1 MLLGRSFKQGYIGDY
16 SIQLYEG
23 YNKPLLGGGNSN
35 IFYVHPKNW
44 GRFIPI
50 LTCAYFSDG
59 LVQPP
64 TRKPVRKLG

>member
-1 MLLGRSFKQGYIGDY
+1 MLLGRSFKQWYIGDY
-16 SIQLYEG
+16 TIQLYEG

-35 IFYVHPKNW
+35 IFHVHPLP
-44 GRFIPI
+44 GEDEPI

-64 TRKPVRKLG
+64 T